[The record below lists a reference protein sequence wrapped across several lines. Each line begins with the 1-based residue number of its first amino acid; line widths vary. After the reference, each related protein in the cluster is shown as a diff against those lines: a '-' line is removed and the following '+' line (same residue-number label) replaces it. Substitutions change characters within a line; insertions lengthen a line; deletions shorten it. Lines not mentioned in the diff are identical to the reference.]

1 MLNQFHRAFL
11 CKFWEEA
18 LPTGSLPPQSRRR
31 LRRPLPAARS
41 RKRRPEPKQ
50 RRRETGPGD
59 PRTQRSLCVPGPF
72 ALLGRG
78 CQQHTQLQQTPHR
91 DYPDERDV
99 VTSGCSAGGSG
110 RKDDVRG
117 NSKWEL
123 CVADSLLWTCYFLTR
138 SCDISRIASSI
149 ITAAITILLCCSGSD
164 NSPDIL
170 LP

>member
-1 MLNQFHRAFL
+1 MWR
-11 CKFWEEA
+11 K
-18 LPTGSLPPQSRRR
+18 
-31 LRRPLPAARS
+31 RPLSAKPIAQSLFVQVLGRSVTDWFAPASAAAQAPAAAA
-41 RKRRPEPKQ
+41 RPEPKQ
-50 RRRETGPGD
+50 RRRGTGPGD

-117 NSKWEL
+117 NSKW
-123 CVADSLLWTCYFLTR
+123 VADSLLWTCYFLTR